1 MPLRVGFHLGYWR
14 AGPPPGLA
22 AQLAELEWLGC
33 DSLWSSEVYGADAFT
48 PVAWAAALTSRCRLG
63 TAAAQIP
70 ARSAATTATTAM
82 TIDHLSCG
90 RFCLGIGVSGPRVTQ
105 DWHDQPFTAPLRRTR
120 DYVAAIRRVWSR
132 NSPPPGLGAT
142 AKAGP
147 DDRQEDRS
155 AHPGLKSILHPYRPG
170 MPLYLAAE
178 GPRNIALAA
187 EIADGLLATH
197 FSPAASGYYR
207 SALAS
212 GFARRSPDMTAS
224 TPDTFEVIARTH
236 VVVHDDIE
244 TAADQLR
251 PRLAREIGLM
261 GPPAQ
266 NFHYKAI
273 ARLGFERECATIRDL
288 ALAGRHHEAAAAV
301 PTAMVESVSLIG
313 PAAKIK
319 DDLQQWESTPATT
332 IVLTGTIDGFR
343 TVARILH
350 A

>member
-14 AGPPPGLA
+14 TGPPRELA
-22 AQLAELEWLGC
+22 AQLVDLEWLGC

-63 TAAAQIP
+63 TAVAQIP

-82 TIDHLSCG
+82 TIDHLSRG
-90 RFCLGIGVSGPRVTQ
+90 RFCLGIGVSGPRVAE
-105 DWHDQPFTAPLRRTR
+105 DWHGQPFTAPLRRTR

-132 NSPPPGLGAT
+132 NSLAPGP
-142 AKAGP
+142 GP
-147 DDRQEDRS
+147 AAEAAADGRP
-155 AHPGLKSILHPYRPG
+155 AAYPVLKSILHPFRPV

-197 FSPAASGYYR
+197 FSPAASGFYR
-207 SALAS
+207 SALAT
-212 GFARRSPDMTAS
+212 GFARRSPDMTTS
-224 TPDTFEVIARTH
+224 TPETFEVIARTH

-244 TAADQLR
+244 AAADQLR

-261 GPPAQ
+261 GPPTQ

-273 ARLGFERECATIRDL
+273 ARLGFERECATVQEL
-288 ALAGRHHEAAAAV
+288 CLAGRRKEAAAAV
-301 PTAMVESVSLIG
+301 TTAMVESVSLIG

-319 DDLQQWESTPATT
+319 DDLQQWESTLATT
-332 IVLTGTIDGFR
+332 IVLSGTIDGFR

-350 A
+350 G